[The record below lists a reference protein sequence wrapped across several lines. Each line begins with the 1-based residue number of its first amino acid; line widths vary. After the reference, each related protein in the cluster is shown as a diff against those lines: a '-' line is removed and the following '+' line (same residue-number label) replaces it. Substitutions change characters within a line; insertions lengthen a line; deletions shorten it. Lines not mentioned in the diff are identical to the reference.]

1 MVGSSDGID
10 GKTYSIKKIVEHPDC
25 DEYSYSYNYA
35 LIKVKGTFTWS
46 DKVANVSLPSAEPEA
61 KTSFVVAGYGDPVS
75 RLYLPTFTYSKLPQG
90 YFLANVSRL
99 HLDLC
104 KLRGGKGM
112 NLKSA

>member
-10 GKTYSIKKIVEHPDC
+10 GKTYSIKKIVEHPDS

-61 KTSFVVAGYGDPVS
+61 KTSFVVAGYGDSVS

-90 YFLANVSRL
+90 HFLTKVSRL